1 MPLMQLVF
9 MFGEIDCREGLLLAV
24 EKLKYDSLEE
34 AMAVLIAIYTDT
46 LLDLIETRGFEIFVH
61 PVPSVL
67 NETRHVVRPFNKALQ
82 AKVRYAVALISQR
95 SSRFQSRDFM
105 LDPPDSFLIFTEP
118 GYSNIHY

>member
-1 MPLMQLVF
+1 MTNSLVQLIF

-34 AMAVLIAIYTDT
+34 AMEVLIGIYAEA
-46 LLDLIETRGFEIFVH
+46 LLHLIRTRHFRIFVH

-82 AKVRYAVALISQR
+82 NKVMIQLLNMASTKRAL
-95 SSRFQSRDFM
+95 SSCLLSHV
-105 LDPPDSFLIFTEP
+105 LLVTK
-118 GYSNIHY
+118 

>member
-82 AKVRYAVALISQR
+82 AKVRHAVALI
-95 SSRFQSRDFM
+95 
-105 LDPPDSFLIFTEP
+105 
-118 GYSNIHY
+118 